1 MASHRDLPAGLVN
14 QLFQNT
20 GSSSFTEFVGSY
32 APELLPHRETVLAT
46 PISDQV
52 PHATTIIAATFAGGV
67 VMAGDR
73 RATSGNVIS
82 QRDVE
87 KVYRADDYSCMG
99 IAGTASTGIEM
110 ARLYRVELEHYE
122 KLEGRTMSVAGKANR
137 LATMIR
143 GNLGMAM
150 QGLVVVPLFAAYDP
164 DRDEGRIFSYD
175 VAGGPYERER
185 FDAIGSGSIFARG
198 SLKKLYRE
206 GASADDMTMTLIQA
220 LYDAADDD
228 SATGGPDVTRKI
240 WPIVSVVDADGFR
253 RLTDDQVSGYVE
265 RMLEARLISPDG
277 PIAPLR

>member
-1 MASHRDLPAGLVN
+1 MASHRDLPVGLVN
-14 QLFQNT
+14 QLFRNS
-20 GSSSFTEFVGSY
+20 GRSSFMEFVGSY
-32 APELLPHRETVLAT
+32 APELLPLRDEVLAT
-46 PISDQV
+46 PIGDQV
-52 PHATTIIAATFAGGV
+52 PHATTIVTATYNGGV
-67 VMAGDR
+67 IMAGDR
-73 RATSGNVIS
+73 RATSGNIIS

-87 KVYRADDYSCMG
+87 KVFRADDYSCMG

-143 GNLGMAM
+143 GNLAMAM

-164 DRDEGRIFSYD
+164 DKDEGRIFSYD
-175 VAGGPYERER
+175 VAGGPYERDR

-198 SLKKLYRE
+198 SLKKLYRD
-206 GASADDMTMTLIQA
+206 GSSADDMVMTLIQA

-240 WPIVSVVDADGFR
+240 WPIVSVIDGDGFR
-253 RLTDDQVSGYVE
+253 RLSDDEVSGYVSQ
-265 RMLEARLISPDG
+265 MLETRMISPDG

>member
-1 MASHRDLPAGLVN
+1 MASHRDLPAGLVDH
-14 QLFQNT
+14 LFRNT
-20 GSSSFTEFVGSY
+20 GSSSFTEFMSSY
-32 APELLPHRETVLAT
+32 APELLPLRDEVLAT
-46 PISDQV
+46 PIGDQV
-52 PHATTIIAATFAGGV
+52 PHATTIVAATFAGGV

-73 RATSGNVIS
+73 RATSGNIIS

-87 KVYRADDYSCMG
+87 KVFRADEYSCMG
-99 IAGTASTGIEM
+99 IAGTASTGIEF
-110 ARLYRVELEHYE
+110 ARLFRVELEHYE
-122 KLEGRTMSVAGKANR
+122 KLEGLGMSVKGKANR

-143 GNLGMAM
+143 GNLAMAM

-164 DRDEGRIFSYD
+164 DKDEGRIFSYD

-198 SLKKLYRE
+198 SLKKLYRD
-206 GASADDMTMTLIQA
+206 GASADDMAMTLIQA

-240 WPIVSVVDADGFR
+240 WPIVAVIDADGFR
-253 RLTDDQVSGYVE
+253 RLSEEQISGYVDQ
-265 RMLEARLISPDG
+265 MLEARLISPDG

>member
-14 QLFQNT
+14 QLFRNT
-20 GSSSFTEFVGSY
+20 GSSSFTEFVSSY
-32 APELLPHRETVLAT
+32 APDLLPQRNEVLAT
-46 PISDQV
+46 PIGDQV
-52 PHATTIIAATFAGGV
+52 PHATTIVAATFAGGV
-67 VMAGDR
+67 IMAGDR
-73 RATSGNVIS
+73 RATSGNIIS

-87 KVYRADDYSCMG
+87 KVFRTDDYSCMG
-99 IAGTASTGIEM
+99 IAGTASTGIEF
-110 ARLYRVELEHYE
+110 ARLFRVELEHYE

-143 GNLGMAM
+143 GNLPMAM

-164 DRDEGRIFSYD
+164 DKDEGRIFSYD

-198 SLKKLYRE
+198 SLKKLYRD
-206 GASADDMTMTLIQA
+206 GASADDMAMTLIQA

-240 WPIVSVVDADGFR
+240 WPIVSLIDADGFR
-253 RLTDDQVSGYVE
+253 RLSEEQVSDYVE
-265 RMLEARLISPDG
+265 QMLEARLISPDG

>member
-1 MASHRDLPAGLVN
+1 MASHRDLPVGLVN

-20 GSSSFTEFVGSY
+20 GSSSFTEFVSSY
-32 APELLPHRETVLAT
+32 APELLPRRDEMLAT
-46 PISDQV
+46 PIGDQV
-52 PHATTIIAATFAGGV
+52 PHATTIVAATFAGGV

-73 RATSGNVIS
+73 RATSGNIIS
-82 QRDVE
+82 QRDVQ
-87 KVYRADDYSCMG
+87 KVFRADDYSCMG
-99 IAGTASTGIEM
+99 IAGTASTGLEF

-122 KLEGRTMSVAGKANR
+122 KLEGRTMSVQGKANR

-143 GNLGMAM
+143 GNLAMAM

-198 SLKKLYRE
+198 SLKKLYRD
-206 GASADDMTMTLIQA
+206 GSTADDMVMTLIQA

-240 WPIVSVVDADGFR
+240 WPVVAVIDADGFR
-253 RLTDDQVSGYVE
+253 RLSDDEVSAYVQQ
-265 RMLEARLISPDG
+265 MLDARLISPDG

>member
-1 MASHRDLPAGLVN
+1 MASHRDLPVGLAN
-14 QLFQNT
+14 ELFRNT
-20 GSSSFTEFVGSY
+20 GSSSFTEFVTSY
-32 APELLPHRETVLAT
+32 APDVLPRRDEVLAT
-46 PISDQV
+46 PIGDQV
-52 PHATTIIAATFAGGV
+52 PHATTILAATFAGGV

-73 RATSGNVIS
+73 RATSGNIIS

-87 KVYRADDYSCMG
+87 KVFRADDYSCMG

-198 SLKKLYRE
+198 SMKKLYRD
-206 GASADDMTMTLIQA
+206 GASADDMVMTLIQA

-240 WPIVSVVDADGFR
+240 WPIVSVIDADGFR
-253 RLTDDQVSGYVE
+253 RLSDEEVSGYVE
-265 RMLEARLISPDG
+265 QMLEARLISPDG

>member
-14 QLFQNT
+14 QFFRNT
-20 GSSSFTEFVGSY
+20 GSSSFTEFVSSY
-32 APELLPHRETVLAT
+32 APDLLPQRNEVLAT
-46 PISDQV
+46 PIGDQV
-52 PHATTIIAATFAGGV
+52 PHATTIVAATFAGGV
-67 VMAGDR
+67 IMAGDR
-73 RATSGNVIS
+73 RATSGNIIS

-87 KVYRADDYSCMG
+87 KVFRADDYSCMG
-99 IAGTASTGIEM
+99 IAGTASTGIEF
-110 ARLYRVELEHYE
+110 ARLFRVELEHYE

-143 GNLGMAM
+143 GNLPMAM

-164 DRDEGRIFSYD
+164 DKDEGRIFSYD

-198 SLKKLYRE
+198 SLKKLYRD
-206 GASADDMTMTLIQA
+206 GSSADDMVMTLIQA

-240 WPIVSVVDADGFR
+240 WPIVSVIDGDGFR
-253 RLTDDQVSGYVE
+253 RLSEEQVSGYVE
-265 RMLEARLISPDG
+265 QMLEARLISPDG

>member
-1 MASHRDLPAGLVN
+1 LVN
-14 QLFQNT
+14 RLFDNT
-20 GSSSFTEFVGSY
+20 GNSSFTEFVSSY
-32 APELLPHRETVLAT
+32 APELLPLRDEVLAT
-46 PISDQV
+46 PIGDQV
-52 PHATTIIAATFAGGV
+52 PHATTIVAATFAGGV

-73 RATSGNVIS
+73 RATSGNIIS

-87 KVYRADDYSCMG
+87 KVFRADEYSCMG
-99 IAGTASTGIEM
+99 IAGTASTGIEF
-110 ARLYRVELEHYE
+110 ARLFRVELEHYE
-122 KLEGRTMSVAGKANR
+122 KLEGLGMSVKGKANR

-143 GNLGMAM
+143 GNLAMAM

-164 DRDEGRIFSYD
+164 DKDEGRIFSYD

-198 SLKKLYRE
+198 SMKKLYRD
-206 GASADDMTMTLIQA
+206 GASADDMAMTLIQA

-240 WPIVSVVDADGFR
+240 WPIVAVIDADGFR
-253 RLTDDQVSGYVE
+253 RLSEEQISGYVDQ
-265 RMLEARLISPDG
+265 MLEARLISPDG

>member
-14 QLFQNT
+14 QLFRNT
-20 GSSSFTEFVGSY
+20 GSSSFTEFVSSY
-32 APELLPHRETVLAT
+32 APDLLPQRNEVLAT
-46 PISDQV
+46 PIGDQV
-52 PHATTIIAATFAGGV
+52 PHATTIVAATFAGGV
-67 VMAGDR
+67 IMAGDR
-73 RATSGNVIS
+73 RATSGNIIS

-87 KVYRADDYSCMG
+87 KVFRTDDYSCMG
-99 IAGTASTGIEM
+99 IAGTASTGIEF
-110 ARLYRVELEHYE
+110 ARLFRVELEHYE

-143 GNLGMAM
+143 GNLPMAM
-150 QGLVVVPLFAAYDP
+150 QGLVVVPLFSAYDP
-164 DRDEGRIFSYD
+164 DKDEGRIFSYD

-198 SLKKLYRE
+198 ALKKLYRD
-206 GASADDMTMTLIQA
+206 GASADDMAMTLIQA

-240 WPIVSVVDADGFR
+240 WPIVSVIDADGFR
-253 RLTDDQVSGYVE
+253 RLGEEQVSAYVE
-265 RMLEARLISPDG
+265 QMLEARLISPDG

>member
-1 MASHRDLPAGLVN
+1 MASHRDLPVGLVN
-14 QLFQNT
+14 QLFQNN
-20 GSSSFTEFVGSY
+20 GSSSFTEFVSSY
-32 APELLPHRETVLAT
+32 APELLPRRDEVLAT
-46 PISDQV
+46 PIGDQV
-52 PHATTIIAATFAGGV
+52 PHATTIVAATFAGGV
-67 VMAGDR
+67 IMAGDR

-82 QRDVE
+82 QRDVQ
-87 KVYRADDYSCMG
+87 KVFRTDDYSCMG
-99 IAGTASTGIEM
+99 IAGTASTGIEF
-110 ARLYRVELEHYE
+110 ARLFRVELEHYE

-164 DRDEGRIFSYD
+164 DKDEGRIFSYD

-198 SLKKLYRE
+198 SLKKLYRD
-206 GASADDMTMTLIQA
+206 GASADDMAMTLIQA

-240 WPIVSVVDADGFR
+240 WPVVGVIDADGFR
-253 RLTDDQVSGYVE
+253 RLTDEQVAGYVDQ
-265 RMLEARLISPDG
+265 MLEARMISPDG

>member
-1 MASHRDLPAGLVN
+1 MPAGLVDRFFRN
-14 QLFQNT
+14 S
-20 GSSSFTEFVGSY
+20 GSSSFTEFVSSH
-32 APELLPHRETVLAT
+32 APELLPVRGEVLAT
-46 PISDQV
+46 PIGDQV
-52 PHATTIIAATFAGGV
+52 PHATTIVAATFAGGV

-73 RATSGNVIS
+73 RATSGNMIS
-82 QRDVE
+82 QRDVQ
-87 KVYRADDYSCMG
+87 KVFRTDDYSVMG

-122 KLEGRTMSVAGKANR
+122 KMEGRTLSVNGKANR

-164 DRDEGRIFSYD
+164 DKDEGRIFSYD

-198 SLKKLYRE
+198 SLKKLYRD
-206 GASADDMTMTLIQA
+206 GASADDTVMTLIQA

-240 WPIVSVVDADGFR
+240 WPMVAVIDTNGFR
-253 RLTDDQVSGYVE
+253 QLTDEEVSGYVE

>member
-164 DRDEGRIFSYD
+164 DKGEGRIFSYD

-240 WPIVSVVDADGFR
+240 WPIVSVVDADGYR
-253 RLTDDQVSGYVE
+253 RLTDEQVSGYVE

>member
-1 MASHRDLPAGLVN
+1 MASHRDLPVGLMD
-14 QLFQNT
+14 QLFHNT
-20 GSSSFTEFVGSY
+20 GSSSFTEFVGSR
-32 APELLPHRETVLAT
+32 APGLLPVRGEILAT
-46 PISDQV
+46 PIGDQV
-52 PHATTIIAATFAGGV
+52 PHATTIVAATFAGGV

-73 RATSGNVIS
+73 RATSGNIIS

-87 KVYRADDYSCMG
+87 KVFRTDDYSCMG

-122 KLEGRTMSVAGKANR
+122 KLEGRTLSVNGKANR
-137 LATMIR
+137 LAAMIR

-150 QGLVVVPLFAAYDP
+150 QGLVVVPLFAAYDAE
-164 DRDEGRIFSYD
+164 RDGGRIFSYD
-175 VAGGPYERER
+175 VAGGPYERDR

-198 SLKKLYRE
+198 ALKKLYRD
-206 GASADDMTMTLIQA
+206 GMSADDTAMALIQA

-240 WPIVSVVDADGFR
+240 WPIVSVIDADGFR
-253 RLTDDQVSGYVE
+253 RLSDDEVAGYVE
-265 RMLEARLISPDG
+265 QMLELRLISPDG

>member
-1 MASHRDLPAGLVN
+1 MASHRDLPASLVN
-14 QLFQNT
+14 HLFSNT

-32 APELLPHRETVLAT
+32 APELLPQRDSVLAT
-46 PISDQV
+46 PIGDQV
-52 PHATTIIAATFAGGV
+52 PHATTIVAATFAGGV
-67 VMAGDR
+67 AVAGDR
-73 RATSGNVIS
+73 RATSGNIIS
-82 QRDVE
+82 QRDIE
-87 KVYRADDYSCMG
+87 KVFRTDDYSCMG

-122 KLEGRTMSVAGKANR
+122 KMEGRTLSVAGKANR

-150 QGLVVVPLFAAYDP
+150 QGLVVVPLFAAYDA
-164 DRDEGRIFSYD
+164 DRDAGRIFSYD

-206 GASADDMTMTLIQA
+206 GASADDMVMTLIQA

-240 WPIVSVVDADGFR
+240 WPIVSVIDADGYR
-253 RLTDDQVSGYVE
+253 RLAEEEVTGYVE
-265 RMLEARLISPDG
+265 QMLEARLISPDG

>member
-1 MASHRDLPAGLVN
+1 MASHKDLPAGLTN
-14 QLFQNT
+14 HLFSNT
-20 GSSSFTEFVGSY
+20 GSSSFTEFLGGY
-32 APELLPHRETVLAT
+32 APQLLPVREPLAV
-46 PISDQV
+46 PIGDQV
-52 PHATTIIAATFAGGV
+52 PHATTIVAATFAGGV

-73 RATSGNVIS
+73 RSTSGNIIA
-82 QRDVE
+82 QRDIE
-87 KVYRADDYSCMG
+87 KVFRTDDYSCMG

-122 KLEGRTMSVAGKANR
+122 KMEGRTLSVAGKANR

-164 DRDEGRIFSYD
+164 ERDGGRIFGYD
-175 VAGGPYERER
+175 VAGGPYEKER
-185 FDAIGSGSIFARG
+185 YDAIGSGSLFAKG

-206 GASADDMTMTLIQA
+206 GASKQDVVTMLIQA

-240 WPIVSVVDADGFR
+240 WPVVAVIDADGFR
-253 RLTDDQVSGYVE
+253 RLSEEEVSEVVQGMLDE
-265 RMLEARLISPDG
+265 RMISPDG